1 MRIRIAATAA
11 FCVLV
16 VCSNIAFSD
25 SLSDGRALYK
35 KGQFAAAV
43 VKLESALYVTHR
55 TAVHAIPITERAV
68 PLIGADD
75 AGGAVA
81 RARRDMADGAD
92 AVVVKPG
99 APGLDIVARLGA
111 FADRPLVS
119 YFTADEH
126 GPFVA
131 AAEGAL
137 DPAAAEREHLAAARR
152 AGASFVISSG
162 AFSIAES

>member
-1 MRIRIAATAA
+1 MLPRSW
-11 FCVLV
+11 L
-16 VCSNIAFSD
+16 N
-25 SLSDGRALYK
+25 RA
-35 KGQFAAAV
+35 
-43 VKLESALYVTHR
+43 
-55 TAVHAIPITERAV
+55 AVHAIPITERAV